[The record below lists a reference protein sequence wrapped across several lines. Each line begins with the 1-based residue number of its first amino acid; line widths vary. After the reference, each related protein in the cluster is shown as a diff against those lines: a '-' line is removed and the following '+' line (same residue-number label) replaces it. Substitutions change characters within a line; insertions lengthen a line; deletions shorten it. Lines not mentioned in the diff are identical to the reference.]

1 MIFWI
6 SCIIYLLVFSVATVF
21 FYLSDSA
28 QKRYGKMIF
37 AFMGILVLSL
47 FAASRSDEIGK
58 DIQGYVLPIFNI
70 AKSSSSF
77 NEFISMGQNFTDASS
92 SSSKEWT
99 YLLLTYL
106 CSKVS
111 VTDSFLLFM
120 LQFLTVTPVYL
131 SAVQFSKR
139 YKISIPFYMLTYM
152 FIFYLNSFN
161 IMRQSIACA
170 FFLLGFSY
178 EKNNKWKML
187 ICYGVAILFH
197 RMAFIAIILLLLGK
211 CLSHL
216 KKYKRILFLVI
227 ILFIPFVIRPLLLFL
242 MNMNL
247 LTAAQNYYANV
258 FIFGTI
264 ATEWT
269 NVSVLL
275 LLIDVTRRTLMII
288 PYFSIKSTEAYMYEL
303 KNVVLVGYILYM
315 EFLLMTHS
323 VYGGRISLFT
333 DFLIMPLWAYFVKK
347 KFKPAIYG
355 YAIIVLI
362 MLILWLIWDLKINNY
377 GIFRFRF

>member
-1 MIFWI
+1 MFIVPSRTAI
-6 SCIIYLLVFSVATVF
+6 PIIT
-21 FYLSDSA
+21 
-28 QKRYGKMIF
+28 
-37 AFMGILVLSL
+37 
-47 FAASRSDEIGK
+47 AAGFD
-58 DIQGYVLPIFNI
+58 L
-70 AKSSSSF
+70 
-77 NEFISMGQNFTDASS
+77 
-92 SSSKEWT
+92 
-99 YLLLTYL
+99 
-106 CSKVS
+106 
-111 VTDSFLLFM
+111 
-120 LQFLTVTPVYL
+120 FLTVFTL
-131 SAVQFSKR
+131 SKVHSSPGR
-139 YKISIPFYMLTYM
+139 VV
-152 FIFYLNSFN
+152 
-161 IMRQSIACA
+161 
-170 FFLLGFSY
+170 
-178 EKNNKWKML
+178 L
-187 ICYGVAILFH
+187 I
-197 RMAFIAIILLLLGK
+197 II
-211 CLSHL
+211 
-216 KKYKRILFLVI
+216 
-227 ILFIPFVIRPLLLFL
+227 
-242 MNMNL
+242 
-247 LTAAQNYYANV
+247 TAV